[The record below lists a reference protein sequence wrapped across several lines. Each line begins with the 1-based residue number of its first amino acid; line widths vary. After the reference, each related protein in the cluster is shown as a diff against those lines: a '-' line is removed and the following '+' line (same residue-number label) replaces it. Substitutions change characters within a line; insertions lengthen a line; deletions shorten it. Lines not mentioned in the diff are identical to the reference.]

1 MAGFEVTPSVGPSV
15 RIRSRLTWR
24 DPLCA
29 LPPPATF
36 SFGPLD
42 YQLTLSR
49 DGDAVLATRSVRL
62 RPGTIEPALYAD
74 WIRVLAAIDQREEQ
88 RLEILGKA
96 PAPK

>member
-1 MAGFEVTPSVGPSV
+1 MTAPSQPSLL
-15 RIRSRLTWR
+15 SRLLLLLIR
-24 DPLCA
+24 L
-29 LPPPATF
+29 
-36 SFGPLD
+36 

-49 DGDAVLATRSVRL
+49 DGEAVLATRSVRL